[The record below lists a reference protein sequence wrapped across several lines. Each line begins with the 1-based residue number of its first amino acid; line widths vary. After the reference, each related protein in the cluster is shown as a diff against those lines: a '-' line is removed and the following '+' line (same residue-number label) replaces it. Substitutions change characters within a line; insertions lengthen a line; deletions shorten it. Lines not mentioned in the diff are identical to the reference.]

1 MWNDN
6 EPTLADIERFSA
18 AVAAAADPS
27 SVMDAASERFKH
39 MGALQRAGDHAG
51 IAEAART
58 ISDAS
63 LRLCVAPADNERS
76 AGDKSRF
83 LAIMIRWAWPR
94 YPALGAVLEAARRAE
109 LVAWGGKP

>member
-1 MWNDN
+1 MWIENG
-6 EPTLADIERFSA
+6 PTSADIERFAA

-51 IAEAART
+51 VAEAART
-58 ISDAS
+58 IADAC
-63 LRLCVAPADNERS
+63 LRLCVSPANNERS

-83 LAIMIRWAWPR
+83 LAIMLKWAWPR
-94 YPALGAVLEAARRAE
+94 HPALGAVLEAARRAE
-109 LVAWGGKP
+109 AAAWEIE